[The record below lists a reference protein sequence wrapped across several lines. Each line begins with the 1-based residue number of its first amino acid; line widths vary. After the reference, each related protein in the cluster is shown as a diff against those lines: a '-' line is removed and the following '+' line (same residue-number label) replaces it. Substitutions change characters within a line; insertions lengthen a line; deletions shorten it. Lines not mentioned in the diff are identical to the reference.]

1 MGVPHATLPLY
12 CQAVLWLTG
21 VLQQSSDEH
30 VAVKLLALSAA
41 LLPVILLSGL
51 LYRLA
56 SGASLSTALYKMYC
70 LLYRIETG
78 KEPNVASYLVTNA
91 VFVLGFFTLALLLGV
106 VNDEVQ
112 RRADDARMG
121 RNPLYCKDHVL
132 LLNWNKNSPALL
144 RNIATAISTAP
155 AAAAAAAAGGGAAG
169 SLWARGPTVV
179 VLADTDKA
187 VMDAAVQE
195 AVRERGLRLN
205 VHTREGSPFKPS
217 HLRKVSA
224 ADASVVILLHPDGAG
239 SPEALKAAAAMSL
252 STLKPAGSSVAGS
265 GSSSSSGAKHS
276 QQQRVIVQMPKSV
289 PAGGNVLQSLLAQQS
304 PADGLATT
312 TAPAAAPPAAAAGAS
327 RQLQLEVLQMP
338 DDALVNRIVAQT
350 AAQPGVLSCWQDI
363 IAPDAGSSHF
373 CTVPLPQQLQ
383 QMTYRELRRLFQ
395 QGVVCGFIDSE
406 GSLALNPQE
415 GAVPGPGS
423 RLVQLTRRGPATHST
438 AAEGVFAAAAEA
450 AAQRL
455 RSGTSYKA
463 KLRSIIVAGWP
474 ERDVPELVRRLAEF
488 MPHGSTVTFV
498 SQQLQPAALGKLQCS
513 SSSCS
518 FKWVTHPYPMSKEAL
533 LAAGLQGAG
542 SVVLG
547 TCAVAPA
554 PAAAA
559 AAVAAGAGS
568 SQAELSDSEAD
579 ARVLAALLQVQ
590 DAVLDSQLPAAPHIV
605 APIREH
611 GSSSIALNKGSRVN
625 NSSSSSSAGSGD
637 AGSAGSAAVVKPE
650 FLVFRDVTSAV
661 LAQVVAEPAYSG
673 IIAELLFS
681 HEGHEL
687 YLRSPASFNIPLG
700 VPISFAEVA
709 ELARLT
715 GQTALGY
722 LDTDNSDLSSSS
734 SSSGEVGAQL
744 GGASSLASAAASVYL
759 GLDAA
764 DSIVFTAGDWI
775 VVLAEEY

>member
-518 FKWVTHPYPMSKEAL
+518 FKWVTHPYPMSKE
-533 LAAGLQGAG
+533 
-542 SVVLG
+542 
-547 TCAVAPA
+547 
-554 PAAAA
+554 
-559 AAVAAGAGS
+559 
-568 SQAELSDSEAD
+568 
-579 ARVLAALLQVQ
+579 VQ